1 MAFRWYRD
9 AMRVTIDGAGRIV
22 IPKAMRESLG
32 LSANSEIDIMSDG
45 GGLRLDPV
53 SVEPRSIDRSDGLVR
68 LSKVDGPV
76 ITDDHVRALRDSAQ
90 R

>member
-1 MAFRWYRD
+1 MVLQWYGD
-9 AMRVTIDGAGRIV
+9 AMRVTIDGAGRVV
-22 IPKAMRESLG
+22 IPKSMRQALG
-32 LSANSEIDIMSDG
+32 LSANSEIDIVSEG

-53 SVEPRSIDRSDGLVR
+53 DEAPRSIDRSDGLVR

-76 ITDDHVRALRDSAQ
+76 ITDDDVRALRDELQ